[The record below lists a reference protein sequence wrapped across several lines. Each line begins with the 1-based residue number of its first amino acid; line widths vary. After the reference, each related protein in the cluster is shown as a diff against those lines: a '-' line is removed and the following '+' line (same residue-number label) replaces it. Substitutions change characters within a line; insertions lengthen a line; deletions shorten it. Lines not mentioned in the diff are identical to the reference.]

1 MPRIRPFQE
10 NFEQYE
16 AWFTENHWVYEAELR
31 AVKSLMPERG
41 HGVEIGVGTGRFAEP
56 LGIKL
61 GVEPA
66 SRMREIAQQR
76 GIQVLDGVA
85 EDLPLGDSELDFVLM
100 VTTVCFVD
108 DLDKSFREAYRV
120 LSEGGYLIVGLVDR
134 NSPVGQTY
142 LKYQDKNVFYKDA
155 TFFSVDEVVEV
166 MGQSGFGDF
175 AFRQTIFQGLS
186 DTGEG
191 EPIKPG
197 YGKASFVV
205 IRGRKE

>member
-16 AWFTENHWVYEAELR
+16 AWFTENHWVYQAELR

-85 EDLPLGDSELDFVLM
+85 EDLPLGDSEVDFVLM

-108 DLDKSFREAYRV
+108 DLDKSFREAWRV
-120 LSEGGYLIVGLVDR
+120 LSESGYLIVGLVDR

-142 LKYQDKNVFYKDA
+142 LKYQDQSAFYRDA

-166 MGQSGFGDF
+166 MEQSGFGDF

-186 DTGEG
+186 DTGED

-197 YGKASFVV
+197 YGEGSFVV